1 MRSNT
6 FFTTYDGGLM
16 KNSIQIDASVTV
28 TKKPLMKMRM
38 GFTGNRQSGIEMSIS
53 EVKIFGF
60 PRFSLYGLRVLN
72 CFSGDWLAKK
82 GASTQRR

>member
-1 MRSNT
+1 
-6 FFTTYDGGLM
+6 M

-38 GFTGNRQSGIEMSIS
+38 GFTANRQSGIEMSIS
-53 EVKIFGF
+53 EVKIFGIH
-60 PRFSLYGLRVLN
+60 RFSLYGLRVFAG
-72 CFSGDWLAKK
+72 FSGDGLATK

>member
-1 MRSNT
+1 
-6 FFTTYDGGLM
+6 M
-16 KNSIQIDASVTV
+16 KNSIQINASVTV

-38 GFTGNRQSGIEMSIS
+38 GFTANRQSGIEMWIS

-60 PRFSLYGLRVLN
+60 SRFSLYGLRVLN
-72 CFSGDWLAKK
+72 GFSGDWLATK